1 MWTDARFDRGV
12 GPIVRK
18 REKKREKKRKEDLHA
33 LYVLELAEPWHE
45 AAEGFKGLTAFCG
58 EDAEPLS

>member
-12 GPIVRK
+12 GPIVRR
-18 REKKREKKRKEDLHA
+18 REEEGEEEDLHA